1 MFFTPRGK
9 SNGTMIGKFF
19 ENSIN
24 PLIGR
29 SIRQTWKQLVEL
41 EIFSVARQTSFGSNK
56 FDKKKKK
63 KKGREF
69 SNRSNEI

>member
-1 MFFTPRGK
+1 
-9 SNGTMIGKFF
+9 MIGKFF

-56 FDKKKKK
+56 FDKKKK
-63 KKGREF
+63 GREF
-69 SNRSNEI
+69 SSNEIWAESLTIVL